1 MNSYDLLQLGF
12 FIIALIL
19 LTPLFGR
26 YMAIVF
32 EDADHLIK
40 KPFIWLENLIYRIC
54 QINPKS
60 SYDWK
65 IYSWQLLTFNILGF
79 LFLFFLQ
86 MFQGNLILNP
96 NHLPNISWHSAFN
109 TTVSFVTNT
118 NWQSYAGEATMSYLT
133 DILGLTVQNFLS
145 AATGIAVLLVLLRGI
160 RNQNINE
167 IGNFWVDLTRSIVYV
182 LLPLSLLLSV
192 FLMQQGVIQ
201 NLSTNQT
208 AYTLETSSPQ
218 VLPMGPAASQIA
230 IKQLGSNG
238 GGFFNTNSAHPF
250 ENPSPLSN
258 FAEMLALLLLASS
271 LVYMSGLMLK
281 SRKQGL
287 VILIA
292 MFILLLAGLAL
303 SSYSEFS
310 SGAIFNTMEGK
321 ETRFGVVNSVIWSVA
336 TTAASNG
343 SVNCMHSSLSPLS
356 GGVALF
362 NIMLGEVIFGGVGAG
377 MYGMFMFIF
386 LTVFIA
392 GLMVGR
398 TPEFMG
404 KKIEAKEI
412 IFVMVALLIP
422 NILILIG
429 SASSVILPQ
438 GLTSILNKGPHGLT
452 EILYAFSSAAG
463 NNGSAFAGLNA
474 NTPYYN
480 VFLGITML
488 LGRFGV
494 IIPALAIAG
503 SLSNK
508 KIVPFSS
515 GTFPT
520 DSVLFIIL
528 LISVIIIIGGL
539 TFLPA
544 LVLGP
549 ILEHL
554 LMLRGSLF

>member
-12 FIIALIL
+12 FIIVLIL
-19 LTPLFGR
+19 LTPLLGH

-32 EDADHLIK
+32 EDADHPIK
-40 KPFIWLENLIYRIC
+40 KPFIWLENLIYKIC

-65 IYSWQLLTFNILGF
+65 IYSWQLISFNILGF

-96 NHLPNISWHSAFN
+96 NHLPNIPWHSAFN
-109 TTVSFVTNT
+109 TAVSFVTNT

-160 RNQNINE
+160 RNQTVNE

-182 LLPLSLLLSV
+182 LLPLSLLLSM

-250 ENPSPLSN
+250 ENPSPSSN

-287 VILIA
+287 VILAA
-292 MFILLLAGLAL
+292 MFILLLAGLTIA
-303 SSYSEFS
+303 SYSEFS

-438 GLTSILNKGPHGLT
+438 GLASVLNKGPHGLT

-503 SLSNK
+503 SLSKK

-549 ILEHL
+549 IVEQL